1 MENEQIKQTEIVVVL
16 DRSGSMASIS
26 KSTVEGFNTFLNEQK
41 NAEGEAFMTL
51 IQFDDRYE
59 VNYKSMPIGD
69 VAELI
74 ERETYIPRGS
84 TALYD
89 AIGKTINELQTDRDV
104 VFVIITDGQENAS
117 KEFKSEA
124 IKKMIETLESENKWK
139 FIFLA
144 ANQDAVMTGGS
155 MGIKAGSSMTWAATD
170 GGVGNTF
177 YAMSANLA
185 SYRSAKTKYD
195 EYMAE
200 NVDKSIAYAEY
211 LAENMEK
218 LNFNDEQRKKS
229 MDDKNDKTSK

>member
-16 DRSGSMASIS
+16 DRSGSMGSIS

-59 VNYKSMPIGD
+59 VNYKSMPIKD
-69 VAELI
+69 VPELI
-74 ERETYIPRGS
+74 ERETFIPRGS

-89 AIGKTINELQTDRDV
+89 SVGKAINELQTDRDV

-144 ANQDAVMTGGS
+144 ANQDAIMTGGS
-155 MGIKAGSSMTWAATD
+155 IGIKAGSSMTWAATE

-177 YAMSANLA
+177 YAMSANIK
-185 SYRSAKTKYD
+185 SYRSAKISYD
-195 EYMAE
+195 AFVAE
-200 NVDKSIAYAEY
+200 NSDKTIGYSEY
-211 LAENMEK
+211 LAENLEK
-218 LNFNDEQRKKS
+218 LSFSDDQRKRS
-229 MDDKNDKTSK
+229 MDDKDDKTSK